1 MSTIKRHYR
10 YSGSRRLHYRR
21 SGTGP
26 PLVMLHAAPGSSFGL
41 RPAISRFADRH
52 SAIALDL
59 PGYGESEPLT
69 VVEPSI
75 ADYADWLAEAL
86 DALGLER
93 VDLWGAH
100 TGAKVSLE
108 FAVRH
113 PHRVR
118 RLALAGIAAYTGKE
132 RRAHIEN
139 YTPSP
144 TPESD
149 GSHLIRAWTMRR
161 DMQMFWPWYLN
172 TPEARIHAPLP
183 SADQLHDTMVDFL
196 RAIPD
201 YWKGYQAAFRYDSV
215 APLSAI
221 PIPVLVAAAPGD
233 PLAAHLDRFGELPAN
248 VKVERPETS
257 DGLVELV
264 EDFLAGDAL
273 PAAPPPPL
281 DPPQDGVVV
290 RGYVNTMD
298 GQLVI
303 RKTGAGSGR
312 PLVMFH
318 AAPGSSAPMEP
329 LMLRLGADRP
339 VFAFDTPGNGDSDP
353 LAVEPT
359 IGDFSQALGTTI
371 DTLGLDEFDV
381 YGAHTGALIA
391 IETAISRPTQV
402 PHLIFDGVTLFTPEE
417 TQDYLTNYP
426 VPLVFSQDGSY
437 LIWSWNFR
445 RDMGLWWPWYNHS
458 MNGLMP
464 GGGIAPAEVQH
475 AGFVEF
481 LKGGRTY
488 HLSYRAAFAYPIRER
503 LPLVTNSVLHC
514 SSSRDPLRAALPE
527 AMELSPKAQSR
538 VHQGSF
544 TAESAASTLDLYRR
558 FLADQPLPDG
568 PTE

>member
-183 SADQLHDTMVDFL
+183 SVDQLHDTMVDFL

-215 APLSAI
+215 VPLSAI

-264 EDFLAGDAL
+264 EEFLAGDAL

-290 RGYVNTMD
+290 LGYVNTMD

-318 AAPGSSAPMEP
+318 AAPDSSAPMEP

-381 YGAHTGALIA
+381 YSAHTGALIA

-437 LIWSWNFR
+437 SYLVLELPARHGALVALVQPFDERPHAR
-445 RDMGLWWPWYNHS
+445 RRHRTGRGPARRLCRVPE
-458 MNGLMP
+458 
-464 GGGIAPAEVQH
+464 GGP
-475 AGFVEF
+475 
-481 LKGGRTY
+481 
-488 HLSYRAAFAYPIRER
+488 
-503 LPLVTNSVLHC
+503 
-514 SSSRDPLRAALPE
+514 D
-527 AMELSPKAQSR
+527 LSPLLPRGVCLPNPRTPASGHKLGAPLLELPRSIAGR
-538 VHQGSF
+538 PPGSNGAIAKGAIQGPPRQ
-544 TAESAASTLDLYRR
+544 LHRR
-558 FLADQPLPDG
+558 IRGEHPRSLPPISG
-568 PTE
+568 

>member
-100 TGAKVSLE
+100 TGTKVSLE

-201 YWKGYQAAFRYDSV
+201 YWKGYQAAF
-215 APLSAI
+215 
-221 PIPVLVAAAPGD
+221 PVRLRRPVKRNPD
-233 PLAAHLDRFGELPAN
+233 P
-248 VKVERPETS
+248 
-257 DGLVELV
+257 
-264 EDFLAGDAL
+264 
-273 PAAPPPPL
+273 
-281 DPPQDGVVV
+281 
-290 RGYVNTMD
+290 
-298 GQLVI
+298 
-303 RKTGAGSGR
+303 GSGR
-312 PLVMFH
+312 
-318 AAPGSSAPMEP
+318 
-329 LMLRLGADRP
+329 RGAGRP
-339 VFAFDTPGNGDSDP
+339 P
-353 LAVEPT
+353 
-359 IGDFSQALGTTI
+359 
-371 DTLGLDEFDV
+371 
-381 YGAHTGALIA
+381 
-391 IETAISRPTQV
+391 R
-402 PHLIFDGVTLFTPEE
+402 
-417 TQDYLTNYP
+417 
-426 VPLVFSQDGSY
+426 
-437 LIWSWNFR
+437 
-445 RDMGLWWPWYNHS
+445 
-458 MNGLMP
+458 
-464 GGGIAPAEVQH
+464 
-475 AGFVEF
+475 
-481 LKGGRTY
+481 
-488 HLSYRAAFAYPIRER
+488 
-503 LPLVTNSVLHC
+503 
-514 SSSRDPLRAALPE
+514 
-527 AMELSPKAQSR
+527 
-538 VHQGSF
+538 
-544 TAESAASTLDLYRR
+544 
-558 FLADQPLPDG
+558 G
-568 PTE
+568 PS